1 MTMTEAGE
9 TRPLQAAGSIVAA
22 MVLIGFIDTLVVLIA
37 GVAGLWQFHLVRS
50 LMSLPILFAVARAGG
65 LRLRPRRWR
74 PVALR
79 SLFISLSMVLY
90 FGALGFMPVGEA
102 AAGLFTS
109 PIFVLLI
116 SVAVFRERVGWRR
129 ALAVALGFA
138 GVLLVLRP
146 GAEGVSPAALMP
158 VTAAFF
164 YALAAIAPRRWC
176 AREGTLPLLAGFY
189 VFMALWGAL
198 GCLVLAVWQP
208 VAPDGPEG
216 FLLRG
221 WIPPDATF
229 LSWTAVQAVGSVLG
243 IGLITRGYLLGE
255 ASYVAVFEY
264 TLLIFA
270 ALWGWLLWAQTL
282 TPLSLAG
289 VALIFAPGVVLTRR
303 AR

>member
-37 GVAGLWQFHLVRS
+37 GIAGLWQFHLVRS

-158 VTAAFF
+158 ITAALF
-164 YALAAIAPRRWC
+164 YALAAIATRRWC

-189 VFMALWGAL
+189 VFMALWGTL

-289 VALIFAPGVVLTRR
+289 VALIFASGVVLTRR